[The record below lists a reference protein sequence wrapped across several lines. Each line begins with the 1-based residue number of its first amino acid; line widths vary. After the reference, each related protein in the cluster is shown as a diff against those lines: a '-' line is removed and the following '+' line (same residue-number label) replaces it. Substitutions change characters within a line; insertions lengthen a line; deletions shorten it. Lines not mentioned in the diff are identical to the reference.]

1 MKLANK
7 MELEVNRNF
16 SISAKT
22 CTLKYNSQNGDTILG
37 NNKKYV
43 IPIYQRPYSW
53 TEDQI
58 RKFLSDIF
66 TSYRGNDGDDMEEP
80 MFIGT
85 MQLSDKKNQNEQE
98 IIDGQQRLTT
108 FLILLKVLKI
118 KFSDC
123 KELKS
128 IGLDW
133 LNTNVNKP
141 IQQEYLKQVLDDN
154 LILISDTVNPY
165 LKNAFLINKIIDE
178 QIKDKEDDMDFE
190 IDKFSKYLL
199 SNVYFVVIETRAPL
213 SKTLQIFNSINT
225 AGLDLNGGDLFKIRM
240 YEYLK
245 DYKGMGENA
254 FEEINNLYLK
264 IDKLNS
270 KLEYKETD
278 ISGILGIY
286 QYVLVAKYNLPN
298 VLYTYGTDTFFE
310 RLFDAIF
317 KIYPW
322 EHFKNNVRDI
332 DLSIRDIEKIIDVFS
347 EWQIKWNNT
356 DDLTAEDA
364 CAWHFIKSSRYGR
377 YIELIYVFLYAFKNE
392 DDYWNKMWLFTRQL
406 SKLYTIYSIRFLRA
420 INEVHTFTYSLIDAI
435 INKSFNEVMDILKQK
450 IGKLE
455 NHKNDSGYG
464 DFENILTGSITDNAK
479 LKGIICRLS
488 AMLSE
493 DFKTADPDKIEIIR
507 KNLFENDIDIEHI
520 QSYNDSDDAI
530 GIRNEWAD
538 NINSLG
544 NLMVLEQAIN
554 RSISNNKYEIKIESY
569 PLSKFSIVKQHPINY
584 LTWDLK
590 KCIERKQSE
599 TEKILSYIFN

>member
-1 MKLANK
+1 
-7 MELEVNRNF
+7 MELEVNSNF

-22 CTLKYNSQNGDTILG
+22 CTLKYNSQTGDTILG
-37 NNKKYV
+37 NNKKYI

-53 TEDQI
+53 SEEQI

-66 TSYRGNDGDDMEEP
+66 TSYWGNDGGGMEEP

-85 MQLSDKKNQNEQE
+85 IQLSNKKNQNEQE

-108 FLILLKVLKI
+108 FLILLKALKI

-133 LNTNVNKP
+133 LNTNVNRP

-154 LILISDTVNPY
+154 LILISETVNPY

-178 QIKDKEDDMDFE
+178 QIKDKEDEIDFE

-199 SNVYFVVIETRAPL
+199 SNVYFVVIETQAPL

-240 YEYLK
+240 YEYLT
-245 DYKGMGENA
+245 DYKGMDENA
-254 FEEINNLYLK
+254 FEEINYLYLK

-270 KLEYKETD
+270 KLEYNATD

-286 QYVLVAKYNLPN
+286 QYALIAKYNLPN

-310 RLFDAIF
+310 RLFDTIF

-322 EHFKNNVRDI
+322 EHFKNNVSDI
-332 DLSIRDIEKIIDVFS
+332 DLSIKDIEKIIDVFS
-347 EWQIKWNNT
+347 EWEIKWNNT

-364 CAWHFIKSSRYGR
+364 CAWHFIESSRYGR
-377 YIELIYVFLYAFKNE
+377 YKELIYVFLYAFKNE

-420 INEVHTFTYSLIDAI
+420 INEVHTFTYLLIDAI

-455 NHKNDSGYG
+455 NHKNDQGYG
-464 DFENILTGSITDNAK
+464 DFENILTGSITDNNK
-479 LKGIICRLS
+479 LKNIICRLS

-493 DFKTADPDKIEIIR
+493 DFKTADKDKIEIIR
-507 KNLFENDIDIEHI
+507 KSLFENDIDIEHI
-520 QSYNDSDDAI
+520 QSSNDSDDAKRE

-554 RSISNNKYEIKIESY
+554 RSISNNPYEIKIESY
-569 PLSKFSIVKQHPINY
+569 PLSSFSIVKHHPINY
-584 LTWDLK
+584 LTWDLT
-590 KCIERKQSE
+590 KCIERKQRE